1 MTNRD
6 DYMVD
11 TPDDFRFEGP
21 SEDVLRQTIEHSN
34 GDLTLRGPGGEFRL
48 TMDTPTW
55 SRYRRLLDALDG
67 EGRTCEGYQPW
78 DTLSDEERA
87 EYEDLDP
94 DA

>member
-34 GDLTLRGPGGEFRL
+34 GDLTLRGGIGVSS
-48 TMDTPTW
+48 TPSTAKVGLVRATNLGTR
-55 SRYRRLLDALDG
+55 SATRSERSTKTST
-67 EGRTCEGYQPW
+67 RTPRSQCP
-78 DTLSDEERA
+78 R
-87 EYEDLDP
+87 
-94 DA
+94 